1 MKSNFRHE
9 ARQALERARVELGTG
24 DDARLKCVALELRMA
39 MEALTYDRAQ
49 AFAAELPPTEYDTWQ
64 PKKLLQLL
72 LEIDPLADKDSMLS
86 FGVEE
91 EYGVPTPVMQPLGS
105 EKVLNLATLK
115 RHYDALGNHLHMPTI
130 KQIAAGKGPDAIKL
144 RKRCEEIVDFVTAVL
159 ASPVFNTTLGSF
171 AEMPCGACGATIRKR
186 IPHGATSVQACCFEC
201 PASYTVEAGE
211 GDAVVWKPEQQQVFC
226 AKPGCGTAIFA
237 WRHEL
242 EPGNAWTCSECSSRN
257 VICLGV
263 SLVPLLLCT
272 QEAGHEGEESTGTTP
287 A

>member
-72 LEIDPLADKDSMLS
+72 LEINPLADKDSMLS

-144 RKRCEEIVDFVTAVL
+144 RKRCEEIVDSSPQCSRLRSSTRPSAASRRCRAGRVARPSASGYRTA
-159 ASPVFNTTLGSF
+159 
-171 AEMPCGACGATIRKR
+171 R
-186 IPHGATSVQACCFEC
+186 QACRRAASSAR
-201 PASYTVEAGE
+201 PAT
-211 GDAVVWKPEQQQVFC
+211 
-226 AKPGCGTAIFA
+226 
-237 WRHEL
+237 R
-242 EPGNAWTCSECSSRN
+242 
-257 VICLGV
+257 
-263 SLVPLLLCT
+263 
-272 QEAGHEGEESTGTTP
+272 
-287 A
+287 